1 MARHYNTRPTPLEAA
16 IVRDNFMRFVA
27 GYQAAHGIGPSYQ
40 EIAEALGFRSRSH
53 VARIADD
60 LQGRGLIRR
69 PYNRNRSIVLL
80 QPVAV
85 PRAPDGA
92 PLRMVPQSPA
102 VPTKVRYYG

>member
-1 MARHYNTRPTPLEAA
+1 MARHYNTRPTPIEAA

-40 EIAEALGFRSRSH
+40 EIADALGFRSRSH

-60 LQGRGLIRR
+60 LQGRGLICR
-69 PYNRNRSIVLL
+69 PHNRNRSIVLL
-80 QPVAV
+80 QSVAV

-92 PLRMVPQSPA
+92 PLRMVPTRSVPA
-102 VPTKVRYYG
+102 KEVRFHG